1 MSIIDYYFRVVMW
14 WQGDLLVVRRF
25 GRKITINLSL
35 YFFVGFVNT
44 VTGSVKVVVTSSNLD
59 KENKDHCNILKEI
72 CKP

>member
-1 MSIIDYYFRVVMW
+1 MERSRSVNV
-14 WQGDLLVVRRF
+14 
-25 GRKITINLSL
+25 SL

-59 KENKDHCNILKEI
+59 KEDRDHYNILKEI